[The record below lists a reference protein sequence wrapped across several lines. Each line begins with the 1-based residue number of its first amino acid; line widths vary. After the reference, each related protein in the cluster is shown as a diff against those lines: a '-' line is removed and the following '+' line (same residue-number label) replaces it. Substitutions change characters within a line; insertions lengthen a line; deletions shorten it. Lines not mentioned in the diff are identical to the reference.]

1 MVSLRILSGIVDG
14 LGDDLHATHLFGFA
28 RQEER
33 DGSDTTVEIPNGLFS
48 GQSRIFQCQAVK
60 LLGLY
65 GIYLI
70 EGERRD
76 FEGSCIP
83 GIRVIFFLH
92 VPYVD
97 RILNGALT
105 PEIMDHGTHDHIG
118 FLGIDTD

>member
-1 MVSLRILSGIVDG
+1 MVSLCILSGIVDG

-76 FEGSCIP
+76 FEG
-83 GIRVIFFLH
+83 
-92 VPYVD
+92 
-97 RILNGALT
+97 
-105 PEIMDHGTHDHIG
+105 
-118 FLGIDTD
+118 